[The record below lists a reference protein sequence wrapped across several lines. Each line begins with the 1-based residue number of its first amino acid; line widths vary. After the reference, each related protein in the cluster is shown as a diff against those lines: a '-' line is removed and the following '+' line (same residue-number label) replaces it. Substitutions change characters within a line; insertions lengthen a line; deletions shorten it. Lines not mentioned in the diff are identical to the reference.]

1 MLTSRSLS
9 WTVPSTSTSDPMSRC
24 STMAVRR
31 PSACTACAE
40 TLRPELSSA
49 PSSAYLGTSAMY
61 MEGDLPGLSNFCVGT
76 MGSYQ
81 YSTLRS
87 AFAVS
92 AEVGTVPEAWL
103 LAVRHW
109 ETPQPRAMPV
119 ATNATATTVFL
130 KTVLV
135 MWFSLQSAIRLF
147 RRAITVSRCACS
159 SMSRQCASRTWALV
173 ASTALKSPLADW

>member
-1 MLTSRSLS
+1 
-9 WTVPSTSTSDPMSRC
+9 
-24 STMAVRR
+24 
-31 PSACTACAE
+31 
-40 TLRPELSSA
+40 
-49 PSSAYLGTSAMY
+49 
-61 MEGDLPGLSNFCVGT
+61 

-109 ETPQPRAMPV
+109 ETPQPRAMPA
-119 ATNATATTVFL
+119 ATSATATTVFL

-135 MWFSLQSAIRLF
+135 MLFSLQSAIRLF

-159 SMSRQCASRTWALV
+159 SMSRQHGAQVTFGGLVVGQREFNAPLCQAHTSRLQ
-173 ASTALKSPLADW
+173 PLDLAVQ